1 MDGVVTVDDVMVVG
15 NVVVLV
21 DEDTVFVTITVAMS

>member
-1 MDGVVTVDDVMVVG
+1 MDGIVTVDDVMVVV

-21 DEDTVFVTITVAMS
+21 DEDVFVTITVAMS